1 MRATRDVLAVVIVQ
15 IGIAAALVEM
25 FLPPVLQS
33 LHQAVGT
40 LAWISIVTL
49 ALLARQAAKPVGAP
63 AARRLDDG
71 DAIAH
76 TLEPAR

>member
-1 MRATRDVLAVVIVQ
+1 VALAAVIVQ
-15 IGIAAALVEM
+15 ILIAAALVEM

-33 LHQAVGT
+33 MHQAVGT
-40 LAWISIVTL
+40 FVWIAVL
-49 ALLARQAAKPVGAP
+49 VMALLARRAARPAAQP

-71 DAIAH
+71 DAIAR